1 MKSEKLLEI
10 LNKVQNPF
18 EILTVLSQENF
29 SVNERTEEGDSIFHL
44 LLLSRHVKEY
54 NFYQFLEQLI
64 SAGGNP
70 NIVDQK
76 GRSFLTCYLEIGST
90 FSDDTLKHLLESEC
104 LDIQQKVGSDGY
116 SLFELV
122 CNSSSYSVR
131 DLYKVL
137 LRHPK
142 FDPNQRTS
150 KHNSVL
156 LHLICE
162 LKLSNVQQLE
172 AIVTN
177 TKTDINVQNPEGKTA
192 LACILSDDSYKN
204 VDLINQFIKH
214 PTFNINMLDNE
225 GNNYLQLTILHCN
238 MKADAIAKL
247 LVQSGINVTHR
258 NNEGNS
264 VFDLIIENKA
274 GRSEYANTLLLLE
287 ILKLHPSS
295 LLESYRNGKTI
306 LAELIKSR
314 NYSVQSE
321 LNTLLELCINL
332 PAFNIKTLDS
342 EGNNYLQLVVRY
354 HNNPQDAARQ
364 LIQKGID
371 LAHKNSEGK
380 TVFDLI
386 KLKVRRTEFII
397 EILKLQPSALHAEYH
412 NGESILGRLLRK
424 RNNVVRA
431 EFPVLLELC
440 KGLPDSSEF
449 IKKLIIDCINDF
461 QNFRISTD
469 EMDILFDGLLR
480 AKIDIDIEY
489 LLVMTTIVSS
499 DIRKQDIANYLKKIR
514 ADFDFNQIF
523 RYIERL
529 TKEGSIERQ
538 RGLQIFELLGIPIDC
553 FDSTALAWEE
563 QFLRSKRA
571 DTFETDTTMFGH
583 LFSLN
588 GSIPANNKLKKLTGS
603 FSHETTPFMVHL
615 MNAYVSHC
623 ESSGAHHE
631 QLEAIRQVR
640 NMTVKAMRYFFA
652 ATPFLGYSPKAD
664 NFTDSI
670 LSDIQS
676 GGVEI
681 VTGWSGHAINLI
693 IKQDDL
699 YRNNAGGCSTD
710 ATTEAYKITR
720 PDQLTDT
727 VFRRLYQ
734 QNNRK
739 ENKTYIQ
746 QNLHEILGLE
756 FNQGHG
762 EDFQTVG
769 NCGLYSQ
776 LIALKTK
783 YRLFLP
789 PEIANRI
796 YEDSIE
802 FFEQFFLK
810 EYLSCHAKNAAL
822 PHILMRLINQKLLVE
837 NKLELIGTLI
847 KEHFTSA
854 SSQDILQ
861 TEFMIKRWLLI
872 INGESTQKFD
882 EQLQAL
888 SIILDPG
895 SNRRRQILDR
905 FLKNQITA
913 DDLDEIKS
921 WSSEEQTFQGYH
933 LLHIAVL
940 NDNISLASSL
950 LGLFPKAVNLKN
962 WFDDEPLCL
971 VKSVK
976 MINLLVSAG
985 ASVDGVKPDN
995 ALDNAVRKN
1004 RLDLVLALL
1013 KQGAKASKHTAYYA
1027 ATKDPKILEAIMEYH
1042 PEAVKKHTHSGRSA
1056 VHAAANGGHNE
1067 NLRSLIYYGGAH
1079 PAARDVNGITPLY
1092 LALKKARKDTAELL
1106 MNYPGTLF
1114 CKPYR
1119 GDSLTKM
1126 VKEDEPLRQKIKA
1139 GSTQSNTDCAYFKQF
1154 QSQYKESAKEDID
1167 YLIIAIRKNDLPAIR
1182 GALLTFDKINVF
1194 HSSNLFCTSPLME
1207 AIHNLA
1213 GTEGQDYAKRFE
1225 LVQLLLNTSG
1235 IDMNKTTSSTEPHL
1249 FWATSIN
1256 DLNVLELFLKEK
1268 KLNPNQQDNMGYTA
1282 LHDAVERGHLECV
1295 KRLLQDSRV
1304 DSSIENHLGQTAAD
1318 LKGFGDYRKED
1329 KIRACREEVARHQQ
1343 EHKQK
1348 QEQALSTRCVPG
1360 G

>member
-44 LLLSRHVKEY
+44 LLRSKHVKQY
-54 NFYQFLEQLI
+54 DFYQFLEQLI

-70 NIVDQK
+70 NVVDQQ

-142 FDPNQRTS
+142 FDLNQKTS

-156 LHLICE
+156 LHLIYE
-162 LKLSNVQQLE
+162 LKLSKAAELE

-177 TKTDINVQNPEGKTA
+177 PRTDINVQNPEGKTA
-192 LACILSDDSYKN
+192 LACILTNGSYKD
-204 VDLINQFIKH
+204 VELINQFIQH
-214 PTFNINMLDNE
+214 PAFNINILDNE
-225 GNNYLQLTILHCN
+225 GNNYLQQVVLHCSVQ
-238 MKADAIAKL
+238 ADDIAKL
-247 LVQSGINVTHR
+247 LVRSGIDVTHK
-258 NNEGNS
+258 NNEGKS

-274 GRSEYANTLLLLE
+274 RRSEYANNLLLLE

-295 LLESYRNGKTI
+295 LLESYKNGKTI
-306 LAELIKSR
+306 LAELMKSR
-314 NYSVQSE
+314 NYSIQSQ

-332 PAFNIKTLDS
+332 PAFNINTLDS
-342 EGNNYLQLVVRY
+342 EGNNYLQLLVRY
-354 HNNPQDAARQ
+354 HDNPGDAARQ
-364 LIQKGID
+364 LIQKGVD
-371 LAHKNSEGK
+371 PEHKNNEGK
-380 TVFDLI
+380 AVFDLI
-386 KLKVRRTEFII
+386 KLKVRRAEFII
-397 EILKLQPSALHAEYH
+397 EILKLKPSALLAKYR

-424 RNNVVRA
+424 RDNAVRD
-431 EFPVLLELC
+431 EFSGLLELC
-440 KGLPDSSEF
+440 KGQPGSSEF
-449 IKKLIIDCINDF
+449 INKLIIDCIDDF
-461 QNFRISTD
+461 QKFRISTE
-469 EMDILFDGLLR
+469 EMDILFEGILR

-489 LLVMTTIVSS
+489 ILVMTATGSS
-499 DIRKQDIANYLKKIR
+499 DVHKQDIANYLKKIKP
-514 ADFDFNQIF
+514 DFDFNQIF
-523 RYIERL
+523 LYIESL
-529 TKEGSIERQ
+529 TEEDSIKRQ
-538 RGLQIFELLGIPIDC
+538 RGLQVFELLGISINC
-553 FDSTALAWEE
+553 FDSTVLAWEE
-563 QFLRSKRA
+563 RFLRSKKA
-571 DTFETDTTMFGH
+571 DKLETDSTMFGH

-588 GSIPANNKLKKLTGS
+588 GYIPVNNKLKKLTGS
-603 FSHETTPFMVHL
+603 FTSETAPFMVHL

-623 ESSGAHHE
+623 ESSGEHHE

-652 ATPFLGYSPKAD
+652 ANPFFGYSPKAD
-664 NFTDSI
+664 HFTDSI

-681 VTGWSGHAINLI
+681 VTGWKGHSIDLI

-710 ATTEAYKITR
+710 ATTEEYKITR

-727 VFRRLYQ
+727 LFKRLYQ
-734 QNNRK
+734 YNSRK

-746 QNLHEILGLE
+746 QDLHEILGLE
-756 FNQGHG
+756 FTQSHG
-762 EDFQTVG
+762 DHFQTVG

-789 PEIANRI
+789 KEIADRI

-810 EYLSCHAKNAAL
+810 EYLSYHAKNAVL

-837 NKLELIGTLI
+837 NKLELIETLI
-847 KEHFTSA
+847 KDHFTSA
-854 SSQDILQ
+854 TSQDILQ

-872 INGESTQKFD
+872 INGDSTEQFD
-882 EQLQAL
+882 EQLQRL
-888 SIILDPG
+888 SIVLDPA
-895 SNRRRQILDR
+895 SSRRRQILDR
-905 FLKNQITA
+905 FLKNQVNA

-921 WSSEEQTFQGYH
+921 WPSEEQTFQGYH

-950 LGLFPKAVNLKN
+950 LALFPKAVNLKN

-971 VKSVK
+971 VKSVE

-985 ASVDGVKPDN
+985 ARVDEAKPDN

-1013 KQGAKASKHTAYYA
+1013 KQGAKSSKHTAYYA
-1027 ATKDPKILEAIMEYH
+1027 ATKDPKLLEAIMEHH
-1042 PEAVKKHTHSGRSA
+1042 PEAIKKCTHSHRSA

-1092 LALKKARKDTAELL
+1092 LALKKDHKDTAELL
-1106 MNYPGTLF
+1106 LSYPGTLF
-1114 CKPYR
+1114 KPYR

-1126 VKEDEPLRQKIKA
+1126 VKEDEPLREKIKVEKKQRN
-1139 GSTQSNTDCAYFKQF
+1139 SDLEYFKHF
-1154 QSQYKESAKEDID
+1154 QSVNPGIAEENID
-1167 YLIIAIRKNDLPAIR
+1167 YLILAIRNNNLPAIR
-1182 GALLTFDKINVF
+1182 GALLTFPEINVF
-1194 HSSNLFCTSPLME
+1194 QSSNLYCTSPLME
-1207 AIHNLA
+1207 AIRNLA
-1213 GTEGQDYAKRFE
+1213 GTEGQEYNKGFE
-1225 LVQLLLNTSG
+1225 LVQLLLNTPG
-1235 IDMNKTTSSTEPHL
+1235 IDMNSTTSSTEPHL

-1256 DLNVLELFLKEK
+1256 DVKLLELFLKDK
-1268 KLNPNQQDNMGYTA
+1268 KLNPNQQDNIGYTA

-1295 KRLLQDSRV
+1295 KRLLQDSRI
-1304 DSSIENHLGQTAAD
+1304 DSSIVNHQGKTAAE
-1318 LKGFGDYRKED
+1318 LQGFGDYRKED
-1329 KIRACREEVARHQQ
+1329 RIRECREEVVRHQQ
-1343 EHKQK
+1343 EN
-1348 QEQALSTRCVPG
+1348 ALSTRCGPG